1 MQATRPALAL
11 LVAIA
16 LVTAGCSVLQ
26 SSDSRTATFENRDST
41 AYNLSAYVVP
51 NVDDRSD
58 VRFHATTDDRS
69 DRLLAY
75 AEVQW
80 PHGYRNV
87 TIDDDGARSDRFTL
101 SPNETTSVTME
112 NVTADAAVIYV
123 VERSNGSLVHVG
135 FPFCDGGNS
144 VEDYH
149 LTLSGGRGAS
159 WSHGCR

>member
-11 LVAIA
+11 LLAFA
-16 LVTAGCSVLQ
+16 LVTAGCSAFQ
-26 SSDSRTATFENRDST
+26 PSDSRTATFENRDST

-58 VRFHATTDDRS
+58 VLFRATTDNRS
-69 DRLLAY
+69 DGLFAY

-80 PHGYRNV
+80 AHGYRNV
-87 TIDDDGARSDRFTL
+87 TVDDGVRSERVTL
-101 SPNETTSVTME
+101 SPNETIPVTIE
-112 NVTADAAVIYV
+112 NVTADAAVVYV
-123 VERSNGSLVHVG
+123 VERSNWSLVHVG
-135 FPFCDGGNS
+135 FPFCDGANS

-149 LTLSGGRGAS
+149 LTLSGGTGTS